1 MYLMR
6 FDRVSLQKFDA
17 FGAAETRG
25 TNRRLS
31 SEKEA
36 RKSGNFVNSVC

>member
-17 FGAAETRG
+17 FGATETRG
-25 TNRRLS
+25 GAQYQS
-31 SEKEA
+31 SAIVGKRSPKKQEL
-36 RKSGNFVNSVC
+36 R